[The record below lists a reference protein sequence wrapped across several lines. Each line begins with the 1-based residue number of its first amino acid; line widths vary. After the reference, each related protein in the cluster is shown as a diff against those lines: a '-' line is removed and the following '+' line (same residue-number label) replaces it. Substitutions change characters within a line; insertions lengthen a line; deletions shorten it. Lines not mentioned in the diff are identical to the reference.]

1 MSESAERRGPA
12 GLLRIGDAARLFGV
26 SVSSLRHYE
35 RLGILEPEYTDPDS
49 GYRYYG
55 VRQFEILNT
64 VRYLRVLGT
73 PLGEIADFVR
83 SRDVSGIER
92 LLLRQR
98 EDARR
103 RISELTAIEHKIDRR
118 LARLRDA
125 QDPELGSI
133 KLVTAP
139 PCRMAR
145 LRTELHISGYLDM
158 EGQIRRLVSGQSEP
172 LVFLG
177 KIGVSIS
184 AERLARGDFGGY
196 DGIFIVLDDEDSFT
210 GETLTLPECECA
222 RVRFRGSHTA
232 APEQYG
238 RLMGYMHD
246 SGLEPDGFS
255 REITLIDNGFT
266 SDEQRFVTEIA
277 VPVRRRGG

>member
-1 MSESAERRGPA
+1 M
-12 GLLRIGDAARLFGV
+12 RIGDAARLFGV

-35 RLGILEPEYTDPDS
+35 RLGILQPEYTDPDS

-73 PLGEIADFVR
+73 PLSEIADFVC
-83 SRDVSGIER
+83 SRDVSGIEQ

-98 EDARR
+98 EDAIR
-103 RISELTAIEHKIDRR
+103 RINELTAIEHKIDRR

-125 QDPELGSI
+125 QDSELGAI
-133 KLVTAP
+133 KLVTSQ
-139 PCRMAR
+139 PCRMAQ
-145 LRTELHISGYLDM
+145 LKTELHISGYLDM
-158 EGQIRRLVSGQSEP
+158 EEPIRRLVGGQSEP

-177 KIGVSIS
+177 KVGAGIS
-184 AERLARGDFGGY
+184 EERLMNGDFDRY
-196 DGIFIVLDDEDSFT
+196 DRIFIVLDDEDTFT
-210 GETLTLPECECA
+210 GETITLPECECV
-222 RVRFRGSHTA
+222 RVRFRGSHAA

-238 RLMGYMHD
+238 RLMRYMND
-246 SGLEPDGFS
+246 NAFKPGGFS

-266 SDEQRFVTEIA
+266 NDEQRFVTEIT
-277 VPVRRRGG
+277 VPVRKSGD